1 MLSFQP
7 CFGLS
12 KRCCQPNPLMLTL
25 SILTWKRQVKAK
37 QSEVPLP
44 ACRDLWD
51 HGCLSEQLVFF
62 AFALQPDCVHSCTVA
77 CARISFPGYKKSTF
91 LWYDSKILYRLCAKS
106 HLFTK
111 RLEPMWWRNKPPGS
125 LISHPPSS
133 HAPSGYPIICIYAAV
148 SSSHLQRVAAPRAS
162 I

>member
-25 SILTWKRQVKAK
+25 IILTWKGQVKAEWGPFAGL
-37 QSEVPLP
+37 QRFVGPWLLIR
-44 ACRDLWD
+44 AA
-51 HGCLSEQLVFF
+51 GFF

-125 LISHPPSS
+125 LILHPPSS

-148 SSSHLQRVAAPRAS
+148 PSSHLQRVAAPRAS